1 MLYRFLQGANYQR
14 DKIIPTIP
22 ENTDILQQDGSNGS
36 DSDKYDDDF
45 IDNDR
50 SKTDDV
56 DTQNRERL
64 DYAFANGEKVM
75 CRSYNHNSGKT
86 SNERRNLYSTGN
98 GKDKRNNACN
108 SDENDFVRRNR
119 DFMRAPLCN
128 KTNNRNF
135 HSRENSVS
143 IPSLYSNAE
152 SDGHRKSN
160 ERMQS
165 PSIQMGGRRT
175 LTSNERRPT
184 RSPSVPYEGLRKTTE
199 HVCSPSVP
207 YTPSHSSAFT
217 RSQSQSLAGQ
227 LSPNSDHGS
236 EMWSSCYDDDD
247 TTTEGSYIV
256 DQFDSPKRL
265 QHSPSKAISLAPNE
279 AYC

>member
-1 MLYRFLQGANYQR
+1 MLYRFLQGAQYQR

-22 ENTDILQQDGSNGS
+22 ENCDILQQDDGNGS
-36 DSDKYDDDF
+36 DSEKYDDDF

-50 SKTDDV
+50 SKTDGV
-56 DTQNRERL
+56 DTQCGERL
-64 DYAFANGEKVM
+64 GYVFANGENVT
-75 CRSYNHNSGKT
+75 CRNYNHNLNGAG
-86 SNERRNLYSTGN
+86 NERRDAFVGNN

-119 DFMRAPLCN
+119 DFIRAPLCN

-135 HSRENSVS
+135 HSRENSAS
-143 IPSLYSNAE
+143 IPSLYSDSQ
-152 SDGHRKSN
+152 SDGLRKSN
-160 ERMQS
+160 DRLQS
-165 PSIQMGGRRT
+165 PSIHSSGRRT

-199 HVCSPSVP
+199 HIRCPSAP
-207 YTPSHSSAFT
+207 YTPSHPSAYNK
-217 RSQSQSLAGQ
+217 SQSQTLAGQ

-236 EMWSSCYDDDD
+236 EMWSSCYDEDD

-256 DQFDSPKRL
+256 DQLDSPKHV
-265 QHSPSKAISLAPNE
+265 QHSPSRAFNLAPNE